1 MTEKTFLLTIVTP
14 QRRVYQQSVNM
25 VIIRTTEGDI
35 GVLPGHTPLVASLE
49 VGPMTI
55 KLEGND
61 RKAAVIGGFVEVTP
75 EHVIVLAETAELAEE
90 IDVGRAEAARQRAL
104 TKLEGKKDQVDFARA
119 QAALQRALL
128 RLQVAGEK

>member
-1 MTEKTFLLTIVTP
+1 MTEKTIVLTIVTP
-14 QRRVYQQSVNM
+14 QRRVFQQPVNM

-55 KLEGND
+55 KVDGGD
-61 RKAAVIGGFVEVTP
+61 RRAAVIGGFVEVTP

-90 IDVGRAEAARQRAL
+90 IDVRRAEAARQRAL
-104 TKLEGKKDQVDFARA
+104 ANLEQKKDQVDFARA
-119 QAALQRALL
+119 QAALQRALV